1 MNKTFE
7 LVTGAAGFIG
17 SKIVEELLLQGR
29 KVIALD
35 CFLPDLYPK
44 EEREF
49 RWNFLGR
56 EYRNSIIKIEFDL
69 RKDDFS
75 ILNKFNIG
83 SVFNFAAM
91 PGLIGN
97 WSNFEPYYSNNIY
110 ALHRLLEYL
119 KGLQIVSFIQA
130 STSSVYGRFALG
142 TETSELCPVSP
153 YGVSKLAAEKLALAY
168 MQEFA
173 IPTKILRYFSVYGPN
188 QRPDMAYARIIDS
201 IINKSPFTVF
211 GDGSQARSNTFIDD
225 IVSATV
231 LADSKVDAG
240 TVLNICG
247 DEEVSLNDA
256 ISIIE
261 TELQSPLIRIERE
274 LRAGDQQKTFGDNSA
289 AKLSLG
295 WVAEVKIRE
304 GLSRQIE
311 AALKL
316 SKQQRN

>member
-1 MNKTFE
+1 
-7 LVTGAAGFIG
+7 
-17 SKIVEELLLQGR
+17 
-29 KVIALD
+29 
-35 CFLPDLYPK
+35 
-44 EEREF
+44 
-49 RWNFLGR
+49 
-56 EYRNSIIKIEFDL
+56 
-69 RKDDFS
+69 
-75 ILNKFNIG
+75 
-83 SVFNFAAM
+83 
-91 PGLIGN
+91 
-97 WSNFEPYYSNNIY
+97 
-110 ALHRLLEYL
+110 
-119 KGLQIVSFIQA
+119 
-130 STSSVYGRFALG
+130 
-142 TETSELCPVSP
+142 
-153 YGVSKLAAEKLALAY
+153 
-168 MQEFA
+168 
-173 IPTKILRYFSVYGPN
+173 
-188 QRPDMAYARIIDS
+188 MAYARIIDS

-316 SKQQRN
+316 SKQRRN